1 MKSLLLL
8 SLFCSFSTFAND
20 ISKEAKMVIF
30 NEISEM
36 VFFEDEGMV
45 RSPENLEDFQFV
57 QVSDAR
63 IYVKGSSYSQW
74 DMKELQYDCVVKVLT
89 KSIIKSS
96 KDINVTCN
104 VENENW
110 PYFN

>member
-1 MKSLLLL
+1 MKSLIAL
-8 SLFCSFSTFAND
+8 SLFFSFSAFAND
-20 ISKEAKMVIF
+20 ISKQAKMVIF
-30 NEISEM
+30 NEISEI

-45 RSPENLEDFQFV
+45 RSPESLEDFQFI
-57 QVSDAR
+57 QESDAR
-63 IYVKGSSYSQW
+63 ITVSGSSYSQW

-96 KDINVTCN
+96 KDISVTCE
-104 VENENW
+104 VQNENW